1 MGLIRTLLIIAVVY
15 YGIKFLAKL
24 FAPYLQKYAV
34 NKMQEKFNQQY
45 QNGDNAEGTQEPEGK
60 TTVVN
65 KPQSGKGIN
74 TDKTGEYVDFEEIEQ
89 EGCELQVTSVKWVT
103 L

>member
-1 MGLIRTLLIIAVVY
+1 MGLIRTLLIIALVY

-45 QNGDNAEGTQEPEGK
+45 QTGDTEAQREPEGK
-60 TTVVN
+60 ITVVA
-65 KPQSGKGIN
+65 KPRTDKGIN
-74 TDKTGEYVDFEEIEQ
+74 TDKTGEYVDFEEIE
-89 EGCELQVTSVKWVT
+89 
-103 L
+103 

>member
-1 MGLIRTLLIIAVVY
+1 MKILLIIVVVY

-45 QNGDNAEGTQEPEGK
+45 QNGANTEEKREPEGK

-65 KPQSGKGIN
+65 KPKNNKGIN
-74 TDKTGEYVDFEEIEQ
+74 TDKSGEYVDFEEVE
-89 EGCELQVTSVKWVT
+89 
-103 L
+103 

>member
-1 MGLIRTLLIIAVVY
+1 MGLIRTLLILALVY

-45 QNGDNAEGTQEPEGK
+45 NGGASANEQREPEGK
-60 TTVVN
+60 ITVVA
-65 KPQSGKGIN
+65 KPKSDKGLN
-74 TDKTGEYVDFEEIEQ
+74 TDNTGEYVDFEEVE
-89 EGCELQVTSVKWVT
+89 
-103 L
+103 

>member
-24 FAPYLQKYAV
+24 FAPFLQKYAV

-45 QNGDNAEGTQEPEGK
+45 QGGANAEETREPEGK
-60 TTVVN
+60 TTVVA
-65 KPQSGKGIN
+65 KPKSDNGIN
-74 TDKTGEYVDFEEIEQ
+74 TDKTGEYVDFEEVE
-89 EGCELQVTSVKWVT
+89 
-103 L
+103 

>member
-24 FAPYLQKYAV
+24 FAPFLQKYAV
-34 NKMQEKFNQQY
+34 NKMQEKFNQQ
-45 QNGDNAEGTQEPEGK
+45 QGRANAEEEREPEGK

-65 KPQSGKGIN
+65 KPQSDKGLN
-74 TDKTGEYVDFEEIEQ
+74 TDKTGEYVDFEE
-89 EGCELQVTSVKWVT
+89 VD
-103 L
+103 

>member
-45 QNGDNAEGTQEPEGK
+45 QGQNSEESIEPEGK

-65 KPQSGKGIN
+65 KPQSDKGIN
-74 TDKTGEYVDFEEIEQ
+74 TDKTGEYVDFEEIE
-89 EGCELQVTSVKWVT
+89 
-103 L
+103 

>member
-45 QNGDNAEGTQEPEGK
+45 QGQNPEDQREPEGK
-60 TTVVN
+60 TSVVA
-65 KPQSGKGIN
+65 KPKSEKGIN
-74 TDKTGEYVDFEEIEQ
+74 TDDSGEYVDFEEVDE
-89 EGCELQVTSVKWVT
+89 
-103 L
+103 